1 MRSLFESS
9 SARWVHYDRYELKKA
24 EDGFLYVTLAASAK
38 PVIYDPLKDSERM
51 VLDALSVGL
60 LSMNRKPEAQ
70 VRDAVMDFVTRYG
83 LLGLM
88 TALPT
93 TALFMDYES
102 VYLPKNRFIKEES
115 MVTDDYLS
123 RFFPFDKLEVRKS
136 GMEYEWD
143 IQENRDMMAL
153 ALTFSDYP
161 VAVSMGFQ
169 RQYAERYDWV
179 AQQFKDWAFTLVG
192 KELYYEDYDRL
203 DEAARDLYRKGMA
216 AFDGNAPSYHIEL
229 RDCPTI
235 VWDFHSLSLNIQM
248 TFACMLADSAR
259 PLRLCRQCAKA
270 FVASR
275 PSAVFCGPEC
285 KNRYNVYKSRAKQ
298 KDNQSQ

>member
-24 EDGFLYVTLAASAK
+24 EDGFLYVTPAASAK

-102 VYLPKNRFIKEES
+102 VYLPKNRFIKE
-115 MVTDDYLS
+115 
-123 RFFPFDKLEVRKS
+123 
-136 GMEYEWD
+136 G
-143 IQENRDMMAL
+143 NRDMMAL

-275 PSAVFCGPEC
+275 PSAVFCGSEC
-285 KNRYNVYKSRAKQ
+285 KNRHNVYKSRAKQ
-298 KDNQSQ
+298 KENQGQ